1 MSVNARPDSRALA
14 SEIVA
19 AHLTSAPVDVVEI
32 VSALGLELGYEDMGD
47 LSGKIEKRGD
57 TYKITVNMRDPRVRQ
72 RFTIAHEIGHYILHR
87 DMIGDGITDDAM
99 YRSSLG
105 NFFETQANQYA
116 AYVLMPPALFKSV
129 YKNTKSFPGLAKIFD
144 VSAQAA
150 EIRAKNLGVG
160 A

>member
-1 MSVNARPDSRALA
+1 MSSAGRPDNRALA

-19 AHLTSAPVDVVEI
+19 AHLTSAPVDVIEI
-32 VSALGLELGYEDMGD
+32 VSALGLELAYENMGE
-47 LSGKIEKRGD
+47 LSGKIEKSGD
-57 TYKITVNMRDPRVRQ
+57 TFKITVNMKDIPVRQ

-105 NFFETQANQYA
+105 SFFETQANSYG
-116 AYVLMPPALFKSV
+116 AYVLMPPALFRQV
-129 YKNTKSFPGLAKIFD
+129 YKTVKSYPGLAERFQ

-150 EIRAKNLGVG
+150 EFRVKNLGL
-160 A
+160 